1 MNMVQKKR
9 VDYGQDAPLLLRK
22 YLWAGGLLTSVGGLL
37 TRWSRRR
44 VGPLQCLLFPCGA
57 AMLLLG
63 AVSLIRGAVMIW
75 SSRKAKLW
83 AAERLLDELGLCGD
97 ETVLDVGCGRGV
109 LLIGAARRLPRGHAI
124 GIDLWSQQDQSANS
138 KQATLENA
146 FGAGVA
152 DRVEVVD
159 GDMRD
164 LSFLPDESVD
174 AVVASKSIHNLAD
187 QQARRQAL
195 GEMVRVLKP
204 GGKLALMDIF
214 LVEEFAAVLQACG
227 VQDVG
232 ISNSKYVAYPPLRIV
247 TGRK

>member
-9 VDYGQDAPLLLRK
+9 VDYGQDAPLLLRR
-22 YLWAGGLLTSVGGLL
+22 YLWAGGLLASVGGLL
-37 TRWSRRR
+37 TRWTRRR
-44 VGPLQCLLFPCGA
+44 ASLLQALLFPCGA
-57 AMLLLG
+57 ALLLLG
-63 AVSLIRGAVMIW
+63 SAALIRGAMMIW
-75 SSRKAKLW
+75 SSRIAKLW
-83 AAERLLDELGLCGD
+83 AAERLLDELGLRGD

-109 LLIGAARRLPRGHAI
+109 LLIGAARRLPRGRAI
-124 GIDLWSQQDQSANS
+124 GIDLWSQQDQGANS

-146 FGAGVA
+146 RAEGVA

-159 GDMRD
+159 GDMCD
-164 LSFLPDESVD
+164 LSFLPDVSVD

-187 QQARRQAL
+187 REARRQAL

-214 LVEEFAAVLQACG
+214 LVEEFAEALQACG

-232 ISNSKYVAYPPLRIV
+232 ISTSPCFAYPPLRIV
-247 TGRK
+247 TGSK